1 MPSLPRLR
9 PLLAAALVLG
19 VMATACAAADTMP
32 AAAPEGEPA
41 VLPAAAP
48 ERAPGELRVVLPE
61 LAESW
66 DPALATTPAAHQ
78 QILHVMEPLI
88 RLDPDGTTFRPGLA
102 ESWSYDEEDL
112 SFEIDLEED
121 ARFSTGERVTSE
133 DVAFSVADWQAGT
146 IFGDRYDVIA
156 SIEIIDDRTLVLELS
171 RPAPELEL
179 HLSQAAAAIVPA
191 NYAGRT
197 RGDFFEHPVGAG
209 PYRISSE
216 TPGSE
221 LTLATNPVS
230 HRLGDLTFDTIVVTA
245 EPDDAARLAAYRSG
259 AADIVTIRS
268 WDIPELPAD
277 QVVRAAPHRLTFV
290 GLNRQRPIADPEVQD
305 ALAAVLDYP
314 AMADQ
319 AEGTMAIPYGADG
332 AVRDAVTVGSAP
344 ALEQAELIFD
354 ATDREHRRLAESLRA
369 AIAGLGHAVQVTGL
383 DPDEFDTRRHDGDYD
398 LILVRTDALQAQDD
412 LADDAEFL
420 PLVAHRAPF
429 VRQPSIGG
437 FDPLAI
443 GTWWF
448 DDLTLIEPADD
459 EPEAETV
466 ER

>member
-1 MPSLPRLR
+1 MPSVPRLR
-9 PLLAAALVLG
+9 PLVTAALVLG
-19 VMATACAAADTMP
+19 VVATACAPADTTT
-32 AAAPEGEPA
+32 AAAPGNEPA

-48 ERAPGELRVVLPE
+48 ERTPGELRVMLAEP
-61 LAESW
+61 AESW
-66 DPALATTPAAHQ
+66 DPARATTPVAHQ

-102 ESWSYDEEDL
+102 ASWSYDEEAL
-112 SFEIDLEED
+112 AFEIDLEDD
-121 ARFSTGERVTSE
+121 ARFSTGEPVTAE
-133 DVAFSVADWQAGT
+133 DVAFSVSDWQAGR
-146 IFGDRYDVIA
+146 IFGERYGVIT
-156 SIEIIDDRTLVLELS
+156 STRIIDDRTLAFELS

-179 HLSQAAAAIVPA
+179 HLSQATAAIVPA
-191 NYAGRT
+191 NYAGLT
-197 RGDFFEHPVGAG
+197 RGDFFERPVGAG

-221 LTLATNPVS
+221 LILATNPVS
-230 HRLGDLTFDTIVVTA
+230 HRLEDLTFDTVVVTT
-245 EPDDAARLAAYRSG
+245 EPDAAARLSAYRSG

-290 GLNRQRPIADPEVQD
+290 GLNRQRPIADPVVQD

-332 AVRDAVTVGSAP
+332 AARPTVDAGSAP
-344 ALEQAELIFD
+344 ELDQAELIFD
-354 ATDREHRRLAESLRA
+354 ASDREHRRLAESIRA
-369 AIAGLGHAVQVTGL
+369 SVAGLGHALQVTGL
-383 DPDEFDTRRHDGDYD
+383 ESDEFATRRNDGDYD
-398 LILVRTDALQAQDD
+398 LILVRTDALQAQAD
-412 LADDAEFL
+412 LPDDAEFL

-429 VRQPSIGG
+429 ARQPSIGG

-448 DDLTLIEPADD
+448 DDLTLVDRADD
-459 EPEAETV
+459 QPEAEAV